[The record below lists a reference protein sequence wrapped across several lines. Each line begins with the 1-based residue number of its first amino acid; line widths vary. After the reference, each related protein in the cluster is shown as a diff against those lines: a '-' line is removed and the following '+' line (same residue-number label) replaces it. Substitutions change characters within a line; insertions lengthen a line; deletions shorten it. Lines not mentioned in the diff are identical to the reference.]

1 MATNEDLMEQRLKTI
16 LWLYMYSST
25 TNLLGK
31 ELKPHCQHTELFL
44 FIVQTQLPQQAQ
56 KTFLFHSVVPEH
68 SLFGTSSHH
77 CILSYSSP
85 KENQKNML
93 YWVVCD
99 KTTLFFCPKNNIE
112 IIYTERKKIK
122 QSTTCSCLNWIHP
135 WPISQSELSHLQSL
149 SIDESSWQKPCRE
162 IHEATLNRSWHTLQK
177 VWLQW
182 IIGILIVNGHT
193 ALKNCGAGG
202 GGWNVVESPPI
213 TQAVL
218 QKLLEDL
225 SQLD

>member
-1 MATNEDLMEQRLKTI
+1 MKLMMKFCLCLHKFSELWNLFSLVSIGNCFRCYFGNYLFKNDCKILNIILVPDFCPLEPEIARFSIGLRLNCQLSMMHYPEESANNQMATNEDLMEQRLKTI

-99 KTTLFFCPKNNIE
+99 KNNLIF
-112 IIYTERKKIK
+112 
-122 QSTTCSCLNWIHP
+122 
-135 WPISQSELSHLQSL
+135 LS
-149 SIDESSWQKPCRE
+149 
-162 IHEATLNRSWHTLQK
+162 
-177 VWLQW
+177 
-182 IIGILIVNGHT
+182 
-193 ALKNCGAGG
+193 
-202 GGWNVVESPPI
+202 
-213 TQAVL
+213 
-218 QKLLEDL
+218 
-225 SQLD
+225 